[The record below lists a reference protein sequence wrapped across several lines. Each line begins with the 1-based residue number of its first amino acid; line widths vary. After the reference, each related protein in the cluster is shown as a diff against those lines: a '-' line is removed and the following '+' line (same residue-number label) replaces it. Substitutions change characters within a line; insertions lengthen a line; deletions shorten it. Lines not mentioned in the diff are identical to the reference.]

1 MVSEV
6 QEAEADGEPSDKLF
20 IGQVD
25 LLSAV
30 WNHIPAQKWHSLE
43 YPWMHEK

>member
-6 QEAEADGEPSDKLF
+6 QEAEADGVPSDKLF

-30 WNHIPAQKWHSLE
+30 
-43 YPWMHEK
+43 